1 MAYRGPFDGFHATEV
16 AVSKTCLVR
25 FDNNQYS
32 VAARAVGRPV
42 DVRAYADR
50 IVIRQDGEIVA
61 EHPRGFGRGRFVYDP
76 WHYVPVLTK
85 KPGRA
90 AQWRALQGLAVAQR
104 ARSPADPAVCP
115 RRRRPAV
122 SSRFSR
128 RCWRT
133 GWRRSRRPAPR
144 RLPAA
149 PAAPTS
155 VLNILARQREPAPPA
170 SIPTPEGLPASPPAG
185 GRLSALRPPEGG
197 PAMERHEVLAMMT
210 KLKLA
215 GMRTAYDDI
224 LADGLKR
231 RHPVQQIIGALLKAE
246 IADKTARSIKYQMA
260 SAKLPAAR
268 ELAEF
273 DFAASPVNEPLI
285 RDLAMGGFFE
295 AKRNIVLVGG
305 TGTGK
310 THLAVAIARSCIRKG
325 ARGRFYNVVDL
336 VNLLEAELRSGR
348 QGRTAD
354 QLTRRDFV
362 ILDETRI
369 PALRPGRRAA
379 ALPPDEPALRA
390 HLDRHHH
397 QPRLRRMAV
406 RPSATPR

>member
-1 MAYRGPFDGFHATEV
+1 
-16 AVSKTCLVR
+16 
-25 FDNNQYS
+25 
-32 VAARAVGRPV
+32 
-42 DVRAYADR
+42 
-50 IVIRQDGEIVA
+50 
-61 EHPRGFGRGRFVYDP
+61 
-76 WHYVPVLTK
+76 
-85 KPGRA
+85 
-90 AQWRALQGLAVAQR
+90 
-104 ARSPADPAVCP
+104 
-115 RRRRPAV
+115 
-122 SSRFSR
+122 
-128 RCWRT
+128 
-133 GWRRSRRPAPR
+133 
-144 RLPAA
+144 
-149 PAAPTS
+149 
-155 VLNILARQREPAPPA
+155 
-170 SIPTPEGLPASPPAG
+170 
-185 GRLSALRPPEGG
+185 
-197 PAMERHEVLAMMT
+197 MERHEVLAMMT
-210 KLKLA
+210 ALKLA

-362 ILDETRI
+362 ILDELGYLPFEAGGQLLFHLMSRLYERTSI
-369 PALRPGRRAA
+369 VITTNLAFGEWPSVFGDPKMTTAL
-379 ALPPDEPALRA
+379 
-390 HLDRHHH
+390 LDRLTHHCEIIETGNESW
-397 QPRLRRMAV
+397 RFKNR
-406 RPSATPR
+406 S